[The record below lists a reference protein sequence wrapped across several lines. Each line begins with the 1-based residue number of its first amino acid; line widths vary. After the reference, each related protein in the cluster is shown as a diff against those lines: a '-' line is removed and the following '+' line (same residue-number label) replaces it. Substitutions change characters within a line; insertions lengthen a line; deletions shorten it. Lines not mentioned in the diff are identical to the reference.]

1 MVERNAIK
9 IDKNEV
15 QKFQLSLARVD
26 TNKRD
31 KHDDKQDQALIIAYR
46 NGDEDAGWELMK
58 SYKEVLATIYRYPT
72 KAPRNTDAQKKLQ
85 YDTMTPYE
93 KEDLFQE
100 IAFQFFKLVLEYE
113 PEKPFEHA
121 VRAILHQR
129 VFNQFFSKEIA
140 VRLNEVELEEEEEG
154 SANDSD
160 IQLKDTP
167 DKHMDLYQALNQLT
181 GKQREVIELTIVKG
195 WTAKV
200 TAEELGTTT
209 RAVEETKRR
218 GLNKLKLIMG
228 G

>member
-9 IDKNEV
+9 IEKNEV

-26 TNKRD
+26 TNK
-31 KHDDKQDQALIIAYR
+31 KVSHDDREDQALIIAYK
-46 NGDEDAGWELMK
+46 NGDEDAGWDLMK
-58 SYKEVLATIYRYPT
+58 SYKDVLAVIYRYPT

-129 VFNQFFSKEIA
+129 VFNQFFSKELA
-140 VRLNEVELEEEEEG
+140 VRFNEVELEEENNG
-154 SANDSD
+154 STEDSD
-160 IQLKDTP
+160 IGLKDTP
-167 DKHMDLYQALNQLT
+167 DKHMDLYQAMNQLT
-181 GKQREVIELTIVKG
+181 GKQREVLELTIVKG
-195 WTAKV
+195 WTVKV
-200 TAEELGTTT
+200 TAEELGVSVKS
-209 RAVEETKRR
+209 VENAKKR
-218 GLNKLKLIMG
+218 GIDKLRLIMG